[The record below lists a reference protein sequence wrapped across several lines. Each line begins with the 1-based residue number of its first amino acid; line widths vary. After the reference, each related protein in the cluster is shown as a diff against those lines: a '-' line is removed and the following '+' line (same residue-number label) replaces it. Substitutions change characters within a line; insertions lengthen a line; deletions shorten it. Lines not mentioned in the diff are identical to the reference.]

1 MPKISAISQFFKNKI
16 TKVIHLAV
24 WIVGTIALYTILQVK
39 LGIAWAIGAINNA
52 DVVNEVLVNLSYSY
66 LAALLFYLLTDRIP
80 FLLNRFQLKPVIN
93 NLFKD
98 IQTKYLACGKS
109 AFPLL
114 QYNQIEIT
122 KDSVTRQFS
131 QTSFNDHCA
140 LYDVGMHFTILEYIQ
155 RAHQENT
162 KTIGNILQTYKE
174 YIDVEQLD
182 LLEQLRNPEVEGTLV
197 SFSKYSQILDI
208 PREREKLAKLVY
220 RQIEISRQL

>member
-1 MPKISAISQFFKNKI
+1 MPKISTISQFNKI
-16 TKVIHLAV
+16 SKVIHIVV

-39 LGIAWAIGAINNA
+39 LGIAWTIGAINNA
-52 DVVNEVLVNLSYSY
+52 DDVNEVLVNLSYSY

-109 AFPLL
+109 PFSLL

-122 KDSVTRQFS
+122 KDSVVQQFS

-140 LYDVGMHFTILEYIQ
+140 LYDAGVHLTILEYIQ

-162 KTIGNILQTYKE
+162 KTIGNILQAYKE

-182 LLEQLRNPEVEGTLV
+182 LLEQLRNPEVGSTLV
-197 SFSKYSQILDI
+197 AFSINSQNLDI
-208 PREREKLAKLVY
+208 PTEREKLAELVY
-220 RQIEISRQL
+220 RQIELSRQL